1 MQSAKR
7 LLLFFLLAALLAP
20 ASPAQAVTY
29 DIAHLY
35 SNVSFSITKI
45 FFKEEGGFRDY
56 SGQVVFDAAH
66 PERSRVQMTVQA
78 ASIDTRIE
86 TRDKVLRSD
95 DFFDVERYPTLGF
108 VSTSVTPRSANLL
121 DVAGDLTIRGVT
133 RHITI
138 PVRYLGHRQ
147 MAGWHDFVGFETEFA
162 IDRTDFGV
170 NGTRWSGGNL
180 ILSKQVNIRLSIGAV
195 RPGS

>member
-121 DVAGDLTIRGVT
+121 DVTGDLTIRGVT

-147 MAGWHDFVGFETEFA
+147 MAGWHDFVGFETEFS

>member
-1 MQSAKR
+1 MHFAKR
-7 LLLFFLLAALLAP
+7 LLFCLLLTALLAP
-20 ASPAQAVTY
+20 ACSAQATTY
-29 DIAHLY
+29 EVSHVY
-35 SNVSFSITKI
+35 SNVGFSITKI

-56 SGQVVFDAAH
+56 SGQIFFDPDH

-86 TRDKVLRSD
+86 MRDKVLRSD
-95 DFFDVERYPTLGF
+95 DFFDTEHWPTLSF
-108 VSTSVTPRSANLL
+108 VSTSVTPKSPGLL
-121 DVAGDLTIRGVT
+121 EVAGDLTIRGVT

-147 MAGWHDFVGFETEFA
+147 MPGWQDFVGFDTEFT

-180 ILSKQVNIRLSIGAV
+180 ILSKDVNIHLSIGAV

>member
-7 LLLFFLLAALLAP
+7 LLLLFLLAALLAP

>member
-20 ASPAQAVTY
+20 ASLAQAVTY

-35 SNVSFSITKI
+35 SNVGFSITKI

-108 VSTSVTPRSANLL
+108 VSTSVTSRSANLL

-180 ILSKQVNIRLSIGAV
+180 ILSKQVNIHLSIGAV